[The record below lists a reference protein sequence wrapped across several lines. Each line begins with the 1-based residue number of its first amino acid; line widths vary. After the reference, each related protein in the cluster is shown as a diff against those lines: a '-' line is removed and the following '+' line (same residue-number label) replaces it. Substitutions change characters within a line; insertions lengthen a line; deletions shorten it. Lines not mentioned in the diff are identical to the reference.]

1 MVLLGVL
8 VSWDTWQQSVPYDG
22 FTVAVSSFSAFSSI
36 LDGMDDFLL
45 LLNNICGA
53 VNHQLSL

>member
-1 MVLLGVL
+1 L
-8 VSWDTWQQSVPYDG
+8 DTWQQSVPYDG

-36 LDGMDDFLL
+36 LDGMDNLLL

-53 VNHQLSL
+53 INHQLSL

>member
-1 MVLLGVL
+1 MVLLSVL
-8 VSWDTWQQSVPYDG
+8 VSLDTWQQSVPYDG